1 MAEVRP
7 YRKSGFFNN
16 RILGPLMVA
25 LGVTPSIRIRGRKS
39 GKLYSMPVLPLDYE
53 GKRYL
58 VAPRG
63 DTHWAR
69 NLRAAGQG
77 DLRIK
82 GRTEHFTATE
92 IPASARGPL
101 VDAYVKQFGS
111 KYGGFVAK
119 EFAALPNPEDHPVFL
134 IQTMPGKA

>member
-1 MAEVRP
+1 MPEPAP

-16 RILGPLMVA
+16 RVLGPLLVA

-39 GKLYSMPVLPLDYE
+39 GKLYSMPVLPLDFQ
-53 GKRYL
+53 GRRYL

-77 DLRIK
+77 DLRNK
-82 GRTEHFTATE
+82 GKTEHFTATE
-92 IPASARGPL
+92 IPASDRRPL
-101 VDAYVKQFGS
+101 VEAYVRQYGS

-119 EFAALPNPEDHPVFL
+119 EFAALPRPEDHPVFL
-134 IQTMPGKA
+134 IETASGKA

>member
-1 MAEVRP
+1 MGQTAP

-16 RILGPLMVA
+16 RVMNPLLASLGLA
-25 LGVTPSIRIRGRKS
+25 PSIRIRGRTS
-39 GKLYSMPVLPLDYE
+39 GKLYTMPVLPLDYQ

-63 DTHWAR
+63 DTQWAR
-69 NLRAAGQG
+69 NLRAAGTG
-77 DLRIK
+77 DLRIH
-82 GRTEHFTATE
+82 GHTEHFRATE
-92 IPASARGPL
+92 IPARDRRPL
-101 VDAYVKQFGS
+101 VDAYVRQNGA

-134 IQTMPGKA
+134 IETAPGKA

>member
-1 MAEVRP
+1 MGDAAP
-7 YRKSGFFNN
+7 YRKPGFFNN
-16 RILGPLMVA
+16 RVMNPLLVSLKLA
-25 LGVTPSIRIRGRKS
+25 PSIQVRGRKS
-39 GKLYSMPVLPLDYE
+39 GKLYTMPVLPLDYQ

-77 DLRIK
+77 DLREK
-82 GRTEHFTATE
+82 RGTVHFTATE
-92 IPASARGPL
+92 IPPSDRRPL
-101 VDAYVKQFGS
+101 VDAYLQRYGT

-119 EFAALPNPEDHPVFL
+119 EFAALPNLEDHPVFL
-134 IQTMPGKA
+134 IETAPGKA